1 MNNYVKLNNNNYG
14 NNLSWKKVME
24 QRLRIFD
31 L

>member
-1 MNNYVKLNNNNYG
+1 MNNYVKLKLYTYG
-14 NNLSWKKVME
+14 NNLSWKKTLE